1 MKIVQTGNVY
11 LDFVLN
17 VMLFILFTYPIL
29 GAFMWFIGVVCY
41 RLLFR
46 YQKKVS
52 KKFQRINSP
61 VLPLWSQPTMKKL

>member
-41 RLLFR
+41 RFLFR
-46 YQKKVS
+46 YQKK
-52 KKFQRINSP
+52 R
-61 VLPLWSQPTMKKL
+61 L